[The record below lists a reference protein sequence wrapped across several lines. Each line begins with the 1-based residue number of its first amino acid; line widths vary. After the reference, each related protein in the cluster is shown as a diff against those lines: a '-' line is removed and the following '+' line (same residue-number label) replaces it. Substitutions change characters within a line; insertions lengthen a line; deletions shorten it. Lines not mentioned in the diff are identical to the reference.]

1 MNFGF
6 PETVRRNVQ
15 GFVGGC
21 LGHLLVAEMAEDAMQ
36 SYKSSTHMLCIVLMM
51 GFWVFF
57 EGFVGIFE
65 VIGGVSVF
73 LPPDFDA
80 RNMTKLD
87 LKRILEW
94 QIIPSL

>member
-15 GFVGGC
+15 GLVGGC
-21 LGHLLVAEMAEDAMQ
+21 LGHRLVAEMAEDAMQ
-36 SYKSSTHMLCIVLMM
+36 SYKSSTYMLCIVLMM
-51 GFWVFF
+51 VFWGFF

-73 LPPDFDA
+73 LPQ
-80 RNMTKLD
+80 
-87 LKRILEW
+87 ILTPE
-94 QIIPSL
+94 I